1 MDALNFDYIEKRI
14 ENAKEN
20 NYSELELNNIFG
32 LNKIPCDV
40 FNLINLT
47 CLYLNCNQL
56 NVLPSE
62 IGKLTNLIVLE
73 LNYNKLNTLPSEIGN
88 LTNLECLDLIGNNLI
103 SLPEE
108 LFQLK
113 KLKQCNIQRNLF
125 MPNSI
130 WKYKKHLETKKILDT
145 LSLEIQDLKKQIIY
159 MPLGTGYLEAKK
171 DFEKL
176 TDGEK

>member
-62 IGKLTNLIVLE
+62 
-73 LNYNKLNTLPSEIGN
+73 
-88 LTNLECLDLIGNNLI
+88 
-103 SLPEE
+103 
-108 LFQLK
+108 
-113 KLKQCNIQRNLF
+113 
-125 MPNSI
+125 
-130 WKYKKHLETKKILDT
+130 
-145 LSLEIQDLKKQIIY
+145 
-159 MPLGTGYLEAKK
+159 
-171 DFEKL
+171 
-176 TDGEK
+176 